1 MTLVSLLQF
10 NMPSNKIFVGI
21 LFTFS
26 TCYVIFIEWT
36 LYYFVIC
43 KCMNTLGT
51 VQFTFFLIM
60 RLNIIIVTSCHLF
73 IVIFL
78 PYFSSLKLENGLKKH
93 IQNVTYIEY
102 GLVKLQYVIMRFLL

>member
-1 MTLVSLLQF
+1 
-10 NMPSNKIFVGI
+10 
-21 LFTFS
+21 
-26 TCYVIFIEWT
+26 
-36 LYYFVIC
+36 
-43 KCMNTLGT
+43 MNTLGT

-102 GLVKLQYVIMRFLL
+102 GLVKLQYVIM